1 MRRPTVGKLED
12 IKGRFANT
20 TSMRQV
26 MPFGRRGGKNRKA
39 GRQKEKPPEPEQQP
53 ATSTGGGGDAAQPDP
68 LRIRDLLTPERVR
81 TGLSA
86 TTKKSVLDQ
95 LAAQIH
101 ADRTDLDERA
111 IFSTLLRREQ
121 LGSTA
126 VGNGVAIPHGRLSEL
141 EAPIGA
147 FTRLAEPAD
156 FDAMDDQPVALVF
169 ALLVP
174 DEENSTHLQI
184 LARLARMLD
193 DEAFREQLRQ
203 AAPEELYDLLV
214 TQDEKLEAQ

>member
-1 MRRPTVGKLED
+1 
-12 IKGRFANT
+12 
-20 TSMRQV
+20 
-26 MPFGRRGGKNRKA
+26 MPFGRRGGKQRKA
-39 GRQKEKPPEPEQQP
+39 GRQKEQPPEEKP
-53 ATSTGGGGDAAQPDP
+53 AAPAEDSGEAAQPEP
-68 LRIRDLLTPERVR
+68 LRIRDLLTPQRVR
-81 TGLSA
+81 TGLIA

-95 LAAQIH
+95 LAAEIH
-101 ADRTDLDERA
+101 ADRPDLDERA
-111 IFSTLLRREQ
+111 IFNTLLRREQ

-126 VGNGVAIPHGRLSEL
+126 VGNGVAIPHGRLSGL

-156 FDAMDDQPVALVF
+156 FDAMDNQPVALVF

-193 DEAFREQLRQ
+193 DEAFRERLRQ
-203 AAPEELYDLLV
+203 ADPEALYDLLV
-214 TQDEKLEAQ
+214 TQDEQLEAQ